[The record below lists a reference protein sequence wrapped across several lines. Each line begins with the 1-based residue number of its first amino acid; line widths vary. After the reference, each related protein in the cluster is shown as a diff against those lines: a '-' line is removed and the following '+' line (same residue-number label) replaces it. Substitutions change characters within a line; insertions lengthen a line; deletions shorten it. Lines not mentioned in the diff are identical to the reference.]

1 MNRKLQNRIEV
12 AGRTPPKEGEASDG
26 DLIAELEA
34 TRDENGMFRC
44 EIQFGLNP
52 DRFAD
57 AEFPTQT
64 ALQIEEIAMD
74 LAHYLGRCRALYK
87 K

>member
-34 TRDENGMFRC
+34 SKDKDGMFRC
-44 EIQFGLNP
+44 EIQFRVNP
-52 DRFAD
+52 KAFAD
-57 AEFPTQT
+57 QEFPEQT
-64 ALQIEEIAMD
+64 ALQIEEIAMN
-74 LAHYLGRCRALYK
+74 LANYLGRCRALYK